1 MIKQSKIVGKKSI
14 FIAALLLPILGFSYE
29 LNFNKSFTKV
39 VNPDLLITSIT
50 ISVEKKDENKV
61 NSEIEKFNDFF
72 KKTTDVTL
80 KNGSFTLS
88 PKYKYHDNKQEF
100 LGYVGNLRYTAESKN
115 AKDLNVFMDKLIS
128 IKDNIKSEEVK
139 LNISNVSWKIS
150 DALENKNFDD
160 LRLEAIN
167 WIDSYAKTLSSQVSK
182 YCEVSKINIFE
193 TNNGNVVYARAEMA
207 YSGMSKMA
215 ADMAPISSEQNITIN
230 PNFVLECK

>member
-1 MIKQSKIVGKKSI
+1 MMKKRF

-39 VNPDLLITSIT
+39 VNPDLLTTNIT

-61 NSEIEKFNDFF
+61 NSEIEKFNDFL

-115 AKDLNVFMDKLIS
+115 AKDLNGFMDKLIS
-128 IKDNIKSEEVK
+128 IKENIKSEEVK
-139 LNISNVSWKIS
+139 LNIANISWNIS
-150 DALENKNFDD
+150 DNLQNKSFDE

-167 WIDSYAKTLSSQVSK
+167 WIDNYAKTLSSQVSK

-193 TNNGNVVYARAEMA
+193 TNTGNVVYARAEMA
-207 YSGMSKMA
+207 SLSMSKMA
-215 ADMAPISSEQNITIN
+215 ADVAPISSEQNITIN
-230 PNFVLECK
+230 PNFILECK

>member
-39 VNPDLLITSIT
+39 VNPDLLTTNIT

-61 NSEIEKFNDFF
+61 NGEIEKFNDFL
-72 KKTTDVTL
+72 KKTSDVTL

-115 AKDLNVFMDKLIS
+115 AKDLNGFMDKLIS
-128 IKDNIKSEEVK
+128 IKENIKSEEVK
-139 LNISNVSWKIS
+139 LNISNISWNIS
-150 DALENKNFDD
+150 DNLQNKSFDE

-167 WIDSYAKTLSSQVSK
+167 WIDTYAKTLSSQVSK

-193 TNNGNVVYARAEMA
+193 TNTGNVVYARAEMA

-215 ADMAPISSEQNITIN
+215 ADVAPISSEQNITIN
-230 PNFVLECK
+230 PNFILECK

>member
-1 MIKQSKIVGKKSI
+1 MMKKR
-14 FIAALLLPILGFSYE
+14 FFMAALLLPVLGFSYE

-39 VNPDLLITSIT
+39 VNPDLLTTNIT

-61 NSEIEKFNDFF
+61 NSEIEKFNDFL

-115 AKDLNVFMDKLIS
+115 AKDLNGFMDKLIS
-128 IKDNIKSEEVK
+128 IKENIKSEEVK
-139 LNISNVSWKIS
+139 LNIANISWNIS
-150 DALENKNFDD
+150 DNLQNKSFDE

-167 WIDSYAKTLSSQVSK
+167 WIDNYAKTLSSQVSK

-193 TNNGNVVYARAEMA
+193 TNTGNVVYARAEMA
-207 YSGMSKMA
+207 SLSMSKMA
-215 ADMAPISSEQNITIN
+215 ADVAPISSEQNITIN
-230 PNFVLECK
+230 PNFILECK

>member
-1 MIKQSKIVGKKSI
+1 MKKN
-14 FIAALLLPILGFSYE
+14 FIIMALSLLPVLSFSYE
-29 LNFNKSFTKV
+29 LNFNKSFSKV
-39 VNPDLLITSIT
+39 VNPDLLTTNIT

-61 NSEIEKFNDFF
+61 NSEIEKFNDFL
-72 KKTTDVTL
+72 KKTSDVTL

-100 LGYVGNLRYTAESKN
+100 IGYVGNLRYTAESKN

-128 IKDNIKSEEVK
+128 IKDNIKLEEVK
-139 LNISNVSWKIS
+139 LNISNVSWKTS
-150 DALENKNFDD
+150 DELENKSFDE

-167 WIDSYAKTLSSQVSK
+167 WIDGYSKTLSSQVSK

-193 TNNGNVVYARAEMA
+193 SNTGNVVYARAEMA

-215 ADMAPISSEQNITIN
+215 ADVAPISSEQNITIN
-230 PNFVLECK
+230 PNFILECK

>member
-39 VNPDLLITSIT
+39 VNPDLLTTNIT

-61 NSEIEKFNDFF
+61 NGEIEKFNDFL
-72 KKTTDVTL
+72 KKTSDVTL

-100 LGYVGNLRYTAESKN
+100 LGYIGSLRYSAESKN
-115 AKDLNVFMDKLIS
+115 AKDLNTFMDKLIS
-128 IKDNIKSEEVK
+128 IKESIKSEDVK
-139 LNISNVSWKIS
+139 LNISNVSWNIS
-150 DALENKNFDD
+150 DDLQNKSFDA
-160 LRLEAIN
+160 LRLESIN
-167 WIDSYAKTLSSQVSK
+167 WVESYAKSLSSQVSK
-182 YCEVSKINIFE
+182 YCEVSKINISE
-193 TNNGNVVYARAEMA
+193 SNNGNVVYARAEMA
-207 YSGMSKMA
+207 YSGMLKMA
-215 ADMAPISSEQNITIN
+215 ADVAPISSEQNITIN

>member
-1 MIKQSKIVGKKSI
+1 MMKKR
-14 FIAALLLPILGFSYE
+14 FFTAALLLPVLGFSYE

-39 VNPDLLITSIT
+39 VNPDLLTTNIT

-61 NSEIEKFNDFF
+61 NSEIEKFNDFL
-72 KKTTDVTL
+72 KKISDVTL

-100 LGYVGNLRYTAESKN
+100 IGYVGNLRYTAESKN

-128 IKDNIKSEEVK
+128 IKENIKSEEVK
-139 LNISNVSWKIS
+139 LNIANISWKIS
-150 DALENKNFDD
+150 DNLQNKSFDE

-167 WIDSYAKTLSSQVSK
+167 WIDDYAKTLSSQVSK

-193 TNNGNVVYARAEMA
+193 TNTGNVVYARSEMA
-207 YSGMSKMA
+207 SLGMSKMA
-215 ADMAPISSEQNITIN
+215 ADVTPISSEQNITIN